1 MNRPRTGD
9 DADSVKFNNLMGR
22 AINRFNRTVALEP
35 SFADRPLWMSNQK
48 MWALSR
54 LAGYPTMFSNTIL
67 PMLGNKLRDTPN
79 DVIEGLF
86 IIGAQS
92 VIGAG
97 QMAAR
102 DIVAGRDF
110 NSRDMNEVSLDS
122 FMRNSM
128 PRPLQV
134 GYDAVRGNRF
144 GRSAAETALGPVI
157 GTASELNRL
166 GYRLFSGELDAGG
179 FMEETLY
186 KLTALGAFKKH
197 FK

>member
-1 MNRPRTGD
+1 MKRPRTGVE
-9 DADSVKFNNLMGR
+9 ADTIRYNALMGR
-22 AINRFNRTVALEP
+22 AINRFNRTVVLEP

-54 LAGYPTMFSNTIL
+54 LAGYPTMFTNTIL
-67 PMLGNKLRDTPN
+67 PMLGKKLRDTPN

-92 VIGAG
+92 VLGAG

-102 DIVAGRDF
+102 DAVAGRQFED
-110 NSRDMNEVSLDS
+110 RDMNEVLLDS
-122 FMRNSM
+122 FVRNSS

-134 GYDAVRGNRF
+134 GYDAIRGNRY

-157 GTASELNRL
+157 GTASEVSKQ
-166 GYRLFSGELDAGG
+166 GYRLTSGQIDAGE
-179 FMEETLY
+179 FMEELLY
-186 KLTALGAFKKH
+186 KLTAFGAFKSH
-197 FK
+197 FR